1 MKEINM
7 NYFEPNWTVEYEN
20 IKLVTNLMLLKMN
33 RKNLEILDE
42 ADLSSE
48 TMEYIKSE
56 YLGHILILGEKIK
69 HELHKNY
76 RLN

>member
-1 MKEINM
+1 MEKIS
-7 NYFEPNWTVEYEN
+7 
-20 IKLVTNLMLLKMN
+20 
-33 RKNLEILDE
+33 E

-48 TMEYIKSE
+48 TMQYIKSE
-56 YLGHILILGEKIK
+56 YLGHCLILGEKIK